1 MVLIGIDWY
10 ENTSLEITTN
20 NERIECYKNDYLIK
34 DHKGKFRVYE
44 ASEFEKDYSEVED
57 YD

>member
-1 MVLIGIDWY
+1 MIGIDWY
-10 ENTSLEITTN
+10 EDTSLEITTN